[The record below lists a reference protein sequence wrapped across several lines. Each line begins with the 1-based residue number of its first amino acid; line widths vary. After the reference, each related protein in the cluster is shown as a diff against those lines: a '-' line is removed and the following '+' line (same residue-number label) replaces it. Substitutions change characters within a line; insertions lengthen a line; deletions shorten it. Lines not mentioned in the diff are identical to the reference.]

1 MNFFIKNKIELFILM
16 ILPVLFLYRM
26 IFFGEI
32 VTTNDELERHPIN
45 EWRDAYLDEN
55 KDTPQWYPNLFSGM
69 PSYGGYIYTSGD
81 PTKYFRS
88 NILFNNGFTHLR
100 TSLTLTFINGVIC
113 IGIFLIEPNFK
124 SFELTSIYILINIF
138 WLIFFEY
145 FNRRAKN

>member
-45 EWRDAYLDEN
+45 EWRATYLDEN

-69 PSYGGYIYTSGD
+69 P
-81 PTKYFRS
+81 
-88 NILFNNGFTHLR
+88 
-100 TSLTLTFINGVIC
+100 
-113 IGIFLIEPNFK
+113 
-124 SFELTSIYILINIF
+124 
-138 WLIFFEY
+138 
-145 FNRRAKN
+145 